1 MCSPFLH
8 KLIIFIEVMKMFHI
22 KALSMQKLLLIF
34 LLCGPTY
41 FCASDLF
48 LIDTI
53 KAVVFADDGAEIIMQ
68 SELDLPSL
76 TGQMQPL
83 EDLIFECRVYLNAK
97 KRKISP
103 DEDGVDAYL
112 RQIQRDNNLTDAALR
127 DIFTA
132 SGYTFE
138 EGRQKL
144 QMMQTV
150 NIMLDH
156 EIRSNLIVSRKAA
169 QSYYKEHLPKVE
181 ATYALERAFVPFLK
195 KTPKE
200 RQFDILKRFAAT
212 GKGVQGIEWSESFT
226 VTHSEIAQDK
236 QYIYDMKVGEIS
248 QPHEL
253 EDGFELFRLI
263 KKTDEYVQSFDE
275 AYREIAAI
283 LRRPKYEELM
293 QLYREKLFETASIVY
308 F

>member
-1 MCSPFLH
+1 
-8 KLIIFIEVMKMFHI
+8 MKMFQI
-22 KALSMQKLLLIF
+22 KASSMKKLLFIS
-34 LLCGPTY
+34 LLCAPTY
-41 FCASDLF
+41 FYASDLF

-53 KAVVFADDGAEIIMQ
+53 KAVVFADDGTEIIIQ

-76 TGQMQPL
+76 TGQMQSL
-83 EDLIFECRVYLNAK
+83 DDLIFDCRVYLNAK

-103 DEDGVDAYL
+103 DEEAVDAYL

-169 QSYYKEHLPKVE
+169 QAYYNEHPAIVE
-181 ATYALERAFVPFLK
+181 PN
-195 KTPKE
+195 
-200 RQFDILKRFAAT
+200 
-212 GKGVQGIEWSESFT
+212 
-226 VTHSEIAQDK
+226 
-236 QYIYDMKVGEIS
+236 
-248 QPHEL
+248 
-253 EDGFELFRLI
+253 
-263 KKTDEYVQSFDE
+263 
-275 AYREIAAI
+275 
-283 LRRPKYEELM
+283 
-293 QLYREKLFETASIVY
+293 
-308 F
+308 